1 MGLYKWSYLIFLRM
15 GVCKTR
21 NFLGF
26 SGIVALGSF
35 GLSDRVSIFGEY
47 ISSSIKTCSLVSS
60 VSYTTNKIMFYL
72 MTLTDILALKYDYDF
87 LWANNVPQD
96 HPSKPQPPY
105 S

>member
-1 MGLYKWSYLIFLRM
+1 M

-72 MTLTDILALKYDYDF
+72 MTLTDILALKYDYDCP
-87 LWANNVPQD
+87 LGKQCTAGSPLTTST
-96 HPSKPQPPY
+96 PI
-105 S
+105 